1 MKQTLSI
8 NFYCR
13 KSKANKQGLAPIEVS
28 LIING
33 KRTYIA
39 LQRKAKPEEFEKSM
53 TSKKDNPIKQYCEQV
68 RSRLNTIIDNLF
80 EKDIELTAATLK
92 QHFLKGGVSTIYTL
106 DDMISEFL
114 EIQKKKVGTQ
124 IIEETYNRYIEAK
137 DKFYSILKLTGE
149 ESAKSINHQ
158 HILLFKASLLQEY
171 KQDTAAHYMTRV
183 KAFFKYGFE
192 SGKVP
197 VFAFTT
203 VKIEKE
209 KNKKIIY
216 LTDEELDKIKTKQF
230 STKRLYN
237 VARIFLFQCYTGLA
251 YADMALLEKDDFK
264 ENKYGQIYISKAR
277 KKTGVEFTA
286 VLLKDAVDIAKEFDY
301 KLPLLSNQ
309 KYNAYLKEIGDLCG
323 IDKSLTT
330 HIARHT
336 CACYLLN
343 NLKTENAM
351 EITAKVLGHSDTKV
365 TRKYYAAIFD
375 NTVFESINLS
385 GVAEEIDEEESLPTE
400 ADESEIEKD
409 YMADGLTLDE
419 RIMRYQKYLMQANS
433 KLSRRERKVL
443 NTLN

>member
-1 MKQTLSI
+1 MKQTLNI

-39 LQRKAKPEEFEKSM
+39 LQRKAKPDEFEKSIN
-53 TSKKDNPIKQYCEQV
+53 SKKDNPIKQYCEQV
-68 RSRLNTIIDNLF
+68 RIRLNTIIDNLF
-80 EKDIELTAATLK
+80 EQDIELTAPTLK
-92 QHFLKGGVSTIYTL
+92 QYFLKGGVSTIYTL

-114 EIQKKKVGTQ
+114 EIQKRKVGTQ

-137 DKFYSILKLTGE
+137 DKFYSILNLTGE
-149 ESAKSINHQ
+149 ESAKSITHQ
-158 HILLFKASLLQEY
+158 HILQFKASLLAQY

-183 KAFFKYGFE
+183 KSFFRYGFE

-203 VKIEKE
+203 VQIEKE

-216 LTDEELDKIKTKQF
+216 LTDEEIKKIKEKKYS
-230 STKRLYN
+230 STRLYN
-237 VARIFLFQCYTGLA
+237 VSRLFLFQCYTGLA

-264 ENKYGQIYISKAR
+264 ENKLGQIYITKPR

-286 VLLKDAVDIAKEFDY
+286 VLLNDAKEIAKEYDY
-301 KLPLLSNQ
+301 KLPVLSNQ
-309 KYNAYLKEIGDLCG
+309 KYNAYLKEIADLCG
-323 IDKSLTT
+323 IEKNLTT

-343 NLKTENAM
+343 NLKSENAM
-351 EITAKVLGHSDTKV
+351 EIVAKVMGHSDTKV

-375 NTVFESINLS
+375 DTVFDSISIS
-385 GVAEEIDEEESLPTE
+385 GISAENEEYDGIKP
-400 ADESEIEKD
+400 DGYEKMD
-409 YMADGLTLDE
+409 LDDKIKHYK
-419 RIMRYQKYLMQANS
+419 IMMQQS
-433 KLSRRERKVL
+433 KGVVSGLSRRERSAL
-443 NTLN
+443 NKLK

>member
-1 MKQTLSI
+1 MKQTLNI

-28 LIING
+28 LIINQ

-39 LQRKAKPEEFEKSM
+39 LQRKAKPDEFEKSIN
-53 TSKKDNPIKQYCEQV
+53 SKKDNPIKQYCEQV
-68 RSRLNTIIDNLF
+68 RIRLNTIIDSLF
-80 EKDIELTAATLK
+80 EQDIELTAATLK
-92 QHFLKGGVSTIYTL
+92 QYFLKGGVSTIYTL

-114 EIQKKKVGTQ
+114 DIQKRKVGTQ

-137 DKFYSILKLTGE
+137 DKFYSILNLTGE
-149 ESAKSINHQ
+149 ESAKSITHQ
-158 HILLFKASLLQEY
+158 HILQFKASLLAQY

-183 KAFFKYGFE
+183 KSFFRYGFE

-203 VKIEKE
+203 VQIEKE

-216 LTDEELDKIKTKQF
+216 LTDEEIKKIKEKKYS
-230 STKRLYN
+230 STRLYN
-237 VARIFLFQCYTGLA
+237 VSRLFLFQCYTGLA

-264 ENKYGQIYISKAR
+264 ENKLGQIYITKPR

-286 VLLKDAVDIAKEFDY
+286 VLLNDAKEIAKEYDY
-301 KLPLLSNQ
+301 KLPVLSNQ
-309 KYNAYLKEIGDLCG
+309 KYNAYLKEIADLCG
-323 IDKSLTT
+323 IKKNLTT

-343 NLKTENAM
+343 NLKSENAM
-351 EITAKVLGHSDTKV
+351 EIVAKVMGHSDTKV

-375 NTVFESINLS
+375 NTVFDSISIS
-385 GVAEEIDEEESLPTE
+385 GIAENEEYDGIKP
-400 ADESEIEKD
+400 DGYEKMD
-409 YMADGLTLDE
+409 LDDKIKHYK
-419 RIMRYQKYLMQANS
+419 IMMKQS
-433 KLSRRERKVL
+433 KGVVSGLSRRERSAL
-443 NTLN
+443 NKLN

>member
-1 MKQTLSI
+1 MKQTLNI

-39 LQRKAKPEEFEKSM
+39 LQRKAKPDEFEKSIN
-53 TSKKDNPIKQYCEQV
+53 SKKDNPIKQYCEQV
-68 RSRLNTIIDNLF
+68 RIRLNTIIDNLF
-80 EKDIELTAATLK
+80 EQDIELTAPTLK
-92 QHFLKGGVSTIYTL
+92 QYFLKGGVSTIYTL

-114 EIQKKKVGTQ
+114 EIQKRKVGTQ

-137 DKFYSILKLTGE
+137 DKFYSILNLTGE
-149 ESAKSINHQ
+149 ESAKSITHQ
-158 HILLFKASLLQEY
+158 HILQFKASLLAQY

-183 KAFFKYGFE
+183 KSFFRYGFE

-203 VKIEKE
+203 VQIEKE

-216 LTDEELDKIKTKQF
+216 LTDEEIKKIKEKKYS
-230 STKRLYN
+230 STRLYN
-237 VARIFLFQCYTGLA
+237 VSRLFLFQCYTGLA

-264 ENKYGQIYISKAR
+264 ENKLGQIYITKPR

-286 VLLKDAVDIAKEFDY
+286 VLLNDAKEIAKEYDY
-301 KLPLLSNQ
+301 KLPVLSNQ
-309 KYNAYLKEIGDLCG
+309 KYNAYLKEIADLCG
-323 IDKSLTT
+323 IEKNLTT

-343 NLKTENAM
+343 NLKSENAM
-351 EITAKVLGHSDTKV
+351 EIVAKVMGHSDTKV

-375 NTVFESINLS
+375 DTVFDSISIS
-385 GVAEEIDEEESLPTE
+385 GISAENEEYDGIKP
-400 ADESEIEKD
+400 DGYEKMD
-409 YMADGLTLDE
+409 LDDKIKHYK
-419 RIMRYQKYLMQANS
+419 IMMQQS
-433 KLSRRERKVL
+433 KGVVSGLSRRERSAL
-443 NTLN
+443 NKLN

>member
-1 MKQTLSI
+1 MKQTLNI

-39 LQRKAKPEEFEKSM
+39 LQRKAKPDDFEKSIN
-53 TSKKDNPIKQYCEQV
+53 SKKDNPIKQYCEQV
-68 RSRLNTIIDNLF
+68 RIRLNTIIDSLF
-80 EKDIELTAATLK
+80 EQDIELTAATLK

-114 EIQKKKVGTQ
+114 EIQKRKVGTQ

-137 DKFYSILKLTGE
+137 DKFYSILGLTGE

-158 HILLFKASLLQEY
+158 HILQFKASLLAQY

-183 KAFFKYGFE
+183 KSFFRYGFE

-203 VKIEKE
+203 VQIEKE

-216 LTDEELDKIKTKQF
+216 LTDEEIKKIKEKKYS
-230 STKRLYN
+230 STRLYN
-237 VARIFLFQCYTGLA
+237 VSRLFLFQCYTGLA

-264 ENKYGQIYISKAR
+264 ENKYGQIYITKQR

-286 VLLKDAVDIAKEFDY
+286 VLLNDAKEIAKEYDY
-301 KLPLLSNQ
+301 KLPVLSNQ
-309 KYNAYLKEIGDLCG
+309 KYNAYLKEIADLCG
-323 IDKSLTT
+323 IEKNLTT

-343 NLKTENAM
+343 NLKSENAM
-351 EITAKVLGHSDTKV
+351 EIVAKVMGHSDTKV

-375 NTVFESINLS
+375 DTVFDSISIS
-385 GVAEEIDEEESLPTE
+385 GIHAEEDYDGGIKPDGHEKMDID
-400 ADESEIEKD
+400 DKIKH
-409 YMADGLTLDE
+409 YK
-419 RIMRYQKYLMQANS
+419 IMMQQS
-433 KLSRRERKVL
+433 KGVVSGLSRRERSAL
-443 NTLN
+443 NKLN